1 MLEQNVPV
9 LQLKYKMQIR
19 DENVQGKSRPSYVA
33 VVVLQLKVP
42 NMGNSKKCGCLPPPF
57 DACPIN
63 VEPYFGRNSGLFQN
77 LVGQF
82 KVVINFGLE
91 VLGHMQ

>member
-42 NMGNSKKCGCLPPPF
+42 
-57 DACPIN
+57 I
-63 VEPYFGRNSGLFQN
+63 
-77 LVGQF
+77 
-82 KVVINFGLE
+82 
-91 VLGHMQ
+91 